1 MCPQLK
7 SGKTVRL
14 YVCTMERLSVCFAD
28 RTREQAFDAGSI
40 INGDVILCL
49 EKAKKID
56 QVKLS
61 FTGKSYIFVPEYEQ
75 ELMKEKCSHADSDQ
89 EQIIDMKTTLWDGC
103 LHSGSLEPGIHKFP
117 FSIELPESLPSSF
130 QMHSKDLHGCYI
142 IYTLKASVIRPKK
155 KSYRAEVPV
164 TIRNEL
170 NINEPSLASMQCVCG
185 KKRKS
190 GIYRYLPI
198 SGGSVAMEVTTD
210 HSGYCVGD
218 TIAISVDVTN
228 NTKGKISSL
237 RAALIRNIVHKDH
250 FHDNYRSVVHKIEND
265 SNQSNMYLH
274 IPQTSPT
281 ITNCNTVKVIYLL
294 KVKLKVT
301 TGVKVVAHLPITIGG
316 ISSDECV
323 HDHETS
329 EFVELTERN
338 LSTSSSMDILSLDSS
353 NDCLNLL

>member
-1 MCPQLK
+1 
-7 SGKTVRL
+7 
-14 YVCTMERLSVCFAD
+14 MERLSICIAD
-28 RTREQAFDAGSI
+28 RTRDQAFEAGSI
-40 INGDVILCL
+40 INGNVILCL

-89 EQIIDMKTTLWDGC
+89 EQIIDMNTTLWDGWQ
-103 LHSGSLEPGIHKFP
+103 SRSLEPGVHKFP
-117 FSIELPESLPSSF
+117 FSLELPKSLPSSF

-142 IYTLKASVIRPKK
+142 IYTLKASVIRPNK

-170 NINEPSLASMQCVCG
+170 NINEESFASMQCACG
-185 KKRKS
+185 KKCKS

-198 SGGSVAMEVTTD
+198 SGGSVAMKVTTD
-210 HSGYCVGD
+210 HNGYCVGD
-218 TIAISVDVTN
+218 SIAISVDITN

-250 FHDNYRSVVHKIEND
+250 FHDNYRSIVQKIEND
-265 SNQSNMYLH
+265 GNQTNMCLH
-274 IPQTSPT
+274 IPKTSPT
-281 ITNCNTVKVIYLL
+281 IINCNTFKVMYFL
-294 KVKLKVT
+294 KVKLKVSN
-301 TGVKVVAHLPITIGG
+301 GIKVVAYLPITIGG
-316 ISSDECV
+316 VSLDGCV
-323 HDHETS
+323 HGSS
-329 EFVELTERN
+329 EFVELPERHS
-338 LSTSSSMDILSLDSS
+338 STSSSIETMSLDSS